1 MFESLVKLIIM
12 KDLINKYKRIC
23 CFALILLTVHSLS
36 AQTIVSFDT
45 IAHCM
50 TEQLRVYPKEKL
62 HVHIDRSCYLP
73 GDTLWFKAYMVN
85 ASSHIPIRL
94 SRYVYVELVNPE
106 NETIDRVKIRPD
118 EMNQFHGY
126 IPIPENL
133 AGGNYSLLAYT
144 RYMLF
149 EENQPVF
156 KRDVC
161 IALASNWE
169 TAHLKATILSP
180 HGEITGAQLQLWD
193 NSQKQIPLKRVK
205 AVCNKGKPVSAKLY
219 DEGKIELRIQNE
231 KVTSEACM
239 RIDMT
244 DIRNNVFR
252 QYAAISTGTEDYDVT
267 FYPEG
272 GYLLEGTPCRT
283 AYKVLDVSGNSIAAT
298 LQLMDEQGNVMA
310 TSETLHSGMG
320 VFTFTPESGKRY
332 IVQTFNK
339 QGVKKVFEL
348 PPVQSSAYGIV
359 IKDHQEDMQISINS
373 ALHSP
378 HEELLLLAHV
388 RGKMICAQWLLSDK
402 GDIITIAKDQY
413 PSGIV
418 QCLLLDKNY
427 NVLSERLG
435 FIPYRKAIMCK
446 VRNDKDSYGKRE
458 LIHTNLSLVDVNG
471 NPVKGNLSV
480 SITDGTMCVAD
491 TTHSILSTLLLSSEL
506 KGRIETPSFYLQTDN
521 SEAEKALDLLLM
533 IHGWKRYRL
542 PEIIKGNFERP
553 VMEPEK
559 FTSLSGRLKNEK
571 GEGKSRYDVYVR
583 NLEFGLNRVIK
594 LGQDGA
600 FRVDSVEFAE
610 GVPIGMI
617 GKRFIRKGENYGRN
631 KAEIIL
637 DKDQL
642 YTLSDKTVPQPFLSE
657 ISGGIQ
663 RDMVYPV
670 GMSDYLLNQV
680 TVKSKSLNKS
690 LTLREIAKFKFKN
703 MWELVDYM
711 GVKFK
716 YPYYTSKMKEF
727 CKVSMTIMNAW
738 ACFYKDMP
746 LVLMINGNMHSNA
759 GILNYLSLSDIQVIS
774 LNSIDRKKILKPY
787 LYLWEYEQHTSVA
800 ILELVL
806 YPGVILDPLLHLC
819 SIEQRFKGYGK
830 LDDIQTDVYPSGG
843 YQEPVAFYSP
853 KYDKGNKDNAL
864 IPDFRSTLYW
874 NPSLQTDSSGEC
886 DFLFYS
892 ADKATTYKVVIE
904 GLTEEGEMVYE
915 TREFEIK

>member
-1 MFESLVKLIIM
+1 MYKIICSLI
-12 KDLINKYKRIC
+12 
-23 CFALILLTVHSLS
+23 LILLVVNSLP
-36 AQTIVSFDT
+36 AQEKVSFDT
-45 IAHCM
+45 ITSRMA
-50 TEQLRVYPKEKL
+50 EQLNMYPKEKL

-126 IPIPENL
+126 ISIPEDL
-133 AGGNYSLLAYT
+133 PGGNYSLLAYT
-144 RYMLF
+144 CYMLF

-180 HGEITGAQLQLWD
+180 HGEITGAQLRLWD

-480 SITDGTMCVAD
+480 SITDGAMCVAD

-680 TVKSKSLNKS
+680 MVKSKSLNKS

>member
-1 MFESLVKLIIM
+1 M

-144 RYMLF
+144 RYMLS

-231 KVTSEACM
+231 KVTPAACM
-239 RIDMT
+239 RIDMA